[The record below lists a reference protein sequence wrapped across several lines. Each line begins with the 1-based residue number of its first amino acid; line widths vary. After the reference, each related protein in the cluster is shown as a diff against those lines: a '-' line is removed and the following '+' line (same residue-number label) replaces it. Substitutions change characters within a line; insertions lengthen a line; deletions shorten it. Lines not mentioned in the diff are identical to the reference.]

1 MTHQKLPL
9 PPKSFTGRGRTPTA
23 TAGKTAISCK
33 PITQENGRAKM
44 GNVIY
49 KETPKK
55 CRELMKQLK
64 SGELTEGDVKEFYSK
79 AQEQTGHARI
89 TSASRNRYEGMVAL
103 YDMDDE
109 IYIGKSENYDN
120 KGNYDNSDNS
130 LLYVSD
136 CQPAFTFLTSEGCT
150 YSQDEALKQGIYK
163 KEDYGEFERIQD
175 ALSQVVADAGKKN
188 FILLTSLF
196 HRTGT
201 QSHWTPGQ

>member
-1 MTHQKLPL
+1 
-9 PPKSFTGRGRTPTA
+9 
-23 TAGKTAISCK
+23 
-33 PITQENGRAKM
+33 M
-44 GNVIY
+44 GNVLY

-64 SGELTEGDVKEFYSK
+64 SGELTEGDVKELYSK

-150 YSQDEALKQGIYK
+150 YSQNEALKQSIYK

-175 ALSQVVADAGKKN
+175 ALSQAGADAGKR
-188 FILLTSLF
+188 ILFCRQAFFTEQG
-196 HRTGT
+196 HKVTGRRDNDAARP
-201 QSHWTPGQ
+201 HN